1 LAEREARGIDDVALV
16 RVEQLYPFPV
26 ISLGAELAR
35 YPDAEV
41 VWCQEEPRNMGAWTF
56 VDRRLEALL
65 GRLEMKTKRPRYA
78 GRDEA
83 ASPATGNNA
92 KHVAEQK
99 KLIDEA
105 LSMA

>member
-1 LAEREARGIDDVALV
+1 MKAE
-16 RVEQLYPFPV
+16 
-26 ISLGAELAR
+26 
-35 YPDAEV
+35 
-41 VWCQEEPRNMGAWTF
+41 
-56 VDRRLEALL
+56 
-65 GRLEMKTKRPRYA
+65 RPRYA

-83 ASPATGNNA
+83 ASPATGNTA